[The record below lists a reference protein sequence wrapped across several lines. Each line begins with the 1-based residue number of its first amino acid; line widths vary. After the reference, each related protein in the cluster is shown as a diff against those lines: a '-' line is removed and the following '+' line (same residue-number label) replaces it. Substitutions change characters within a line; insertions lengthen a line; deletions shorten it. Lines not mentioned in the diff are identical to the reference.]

1 MKLSTVFL
9 TLNNRDANWQLQ
21 NFLKDLIFMPFEK
34 MTERVT
40 PPVPAVVL
48 SASRSPDSQRDADVT
63 RSAIFQTV
71 T

>member
-40 PPVPAVVL
+40 PPVPAAL
-48 SASRSPDSQRDADVT
+48 RAPRFFKQLPDFGISEH
-63 RSAIFQTV
+63 F
-71 T
+71 